1 MESTEDE
8 RHDGNERSSQG
19 TSRSDGNDKVN
30 TVSPKPSLKR
40 KAEQTQKKGA
50 KKKPKKWRTS
60 RPAPLGY
67 TVHQGE
73 DMLLI
78 VSSSRSQYEDAAW
91 VKPKKGRKKK
101 KVVKNSK
108 GPVRTKKKTTVRPKP
123 KPVMKEALFEEKKEE
138 TALLVP
144 HEASDNRWGENLP
157 EELLVHI
164 FQKIVVQDGA
174 VPFLCRVAR
183 VCRLWQTAA
192 SSPVL
197 WRSVTIGFCWIEP
210 RRSQLPKTEKKIK
223 DTVSWLAE
231 NRLTQLQDFSLCH
244 WIHNVNHAVQTVSMS
259 CPHLRSLKLSHCSG
273 FTKEAFDRLSLH
285 SQSLQRIDLQYSDFQ
300 VEGLVD
306 FLESNGNRIRE
317 ILFTHGQKIDR
328 VLAALSR
335 GCCPNVELLEINRK
349 LDTKLCELHVCVQGL
364 QVACPKLKTFRMLN
378 LIPMNKT
385 VRGTEE
391 SCGFPMLEELSLAT
405 TSYSFTSDKDLFH
418 ILFGSTKLRVLDLR
432 GCSRI
437 SPAGLAA
444 LPCSDLECLFW
455 GQYFSSSVGS
465 SSLPKSG
472 LHLLTQKWGQT
483 LQQLDIANQLFTE
496 DDLECAMSFLSR
508 APDTLRSLN
517 LSGTRITPAPLKA
530 LLGQTNSVSYLN
542 LSSCRYLPR
551 GLKRIYRDQED
562 IQQLLDKMD

>member
-1 MESTEDE
+1 MDSTEE
-8 RHDGNERSSQG
+8 KPAE
-19 TSRSDGNDKVN
+19 GNDVFAQGSSPSVGN
-30 TVSPKPSLKR
+30 DTGNAVSPKPSLKR
-40 KAEQTQKKGA
+40 KSETAQKKA
-50 KKKPKKWRTS
+50 KKKPKKSRSART
-60 RPAPLGY
+60 AQLGY

-78 VSSSRSQYEDAAW
+78 VSNSSSQYEHSPW
-91 VKPKKGRKKK
+91 VKPKKGKKK
-101 KVVKNSK
+101 KKLVKNKK
-108 GPVRTKKKTTVRPKP
+108 GSVQTKKKKTVRPKP
-123 KPVMKEALFEEKKEE
+123 KPVTNDPRTQEKRED

-144 HEASDNRWGENLP
+144 LKASDNRWGESLP
-157 EELLVHI
+157 EEVLIHI

-174 VPFLCRVAR
+174 VPFLCRAAR
-183 VCRLWQTAA
+183 VCRQWQIAA
-192 SSPVL
+192 TSPVL
-197 WRSVTIGFCWIEP
+197 WRSVTVGYCWIEP
-210 RRSQLPKTEKKIK
+210 RRSQLPKTEKMIK
-223 DTVSWLAE
+223 DTISWLAE
-231 NRLTQLQDFSLCH
+231 NRFTQLQDFSLCH
-244 WIHNVNHAVQTVSMS
+244 WIHNVNYTVQAVSRS
-259 CPHLRSLKLSHCSG
+259 CPHLHSLKLSHCSG
-273 FTKEAFDRLSLH
+273 LTKDAFDSLSLH
-285 SQSLQRIDLQYSDFQ
+285 SQSLQRVDLQYSEFQ

-306 FLESNGNRIRE
+306 FLESNGNQIRE

-335 GCCPNVELLEINRK
+335 GCCPNIELLEINRK
-349 LDTKLCELHVCVQGL
+349 LDTKLCELHVCIQGL

-385 VRGTEE
+385 VRGLEE

-437 SPAGLAA
+437 TPAGLAA

-455 GQYFSSSVGS
+455 GQYFTSSVGS
-465 SSLPKSG
+465 SSLPKTG
-472 LHLLTQKWGQT
+472 LHLLTEKWGQT

-496 DDLECAMSFLSR
+496 EDLECAMSFLCQ
-508 APDTLRSLN
+508 APDKLRSLN
-517 LSGTRITPAPLKA
+517 LSGTRVTPTPLKA
-530 LLGQTNSVSYLN
+530 LLVQTSSVSYLN

-551 GLKRIYRDQED
+551 GLKRIYRDQQD